1 VSDPARSARHTGSN
15 IFTLIDPPGQSGY
28 GDGVSDK
35 STSSKSCRSE
45 RRDPS
50 VKGVTSCSTSNYSFE
65 SMNQTPDI
73 VAGLLRDPA
82 EELQRLMADPR
93 TTEEAREAVASV
105 MSPPPT
111 RNGAGLSNGIK
122 KPVNGRLQVV
132 DEHQTFT

>member
-1 VSDPARSARHTGSN
+1 VSDPARSARRTGSN

-35 STSSKSCRSE
+35 STSSKSCRRTTRSICQRSDQLLHIE
-45 RRDPS
+45 LQL
-50 VKGVTSCSTSNYSFE
+50 E

>member
-1 VSDPARSARHTGSN
+1 MSDPARSARRTGSN

-50 VKGVTSCSTSNYSFE
+50 VKGVTLLNIEPQLE